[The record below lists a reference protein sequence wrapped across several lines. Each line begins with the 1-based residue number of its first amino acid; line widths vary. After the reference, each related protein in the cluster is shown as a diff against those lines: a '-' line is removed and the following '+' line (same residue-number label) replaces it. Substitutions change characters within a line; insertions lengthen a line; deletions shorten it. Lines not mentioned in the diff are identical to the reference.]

1 MAINK
6 NRKPGRSVFFQDPTD
21 DNPPTEVVR
30 EEKST
35 NLPNSPNVETDKTNL
50 PSLEPLLEALKAAR
64 DGDFSVRLPENNR
77 LGEVAIVFNQM
88 AIANQNFAAEIDRI
102 SQVVGEEGKLEERAT
117 LNGAK
122 GEWKNSIDSLNGLIN
137 NLAQPTTEVARVVEA
152 VANGDL
158 SEKIALKVN
167 GKPLKGE
174 FLYIATTVNTLVDR
188 LNTFAE
194 EVTRLAKEVGTEG
207 KLGGQAQVEGVSGVW
222 KDLTD
227 NVNVMASNLTSQIRN
242 IAKVSTAISV
252 GDLTQKIT
260 VEARGEFDRLKKTIN
275 QMVDSLNSFASE
287 VIRVAKDTGTY
298 GKLDG
303 KVVVKGVAGTWKELT
318 ENVNIM
324 ASNLTDQVRNI
335 ADFATA
341 VAQGDLSKKITVE
354 AKGEILELKNTL
366 NVMVDRLNAFSS
378 EVTRVAKEVGTEGKL
393 GGQAQVEG
401 VSGTWQDLTDNVNF
415 MAANLTDQ
423 VRNIADVATAVAQ
436 GDLSKKIT
444 VAAKGE
450 ILELK
455 NTLNVMVDRLNA
467 FSSEVTRVAK
477 EVGTE
482 GKLGGQAQVEGVS
495 GTWQDLTDNVNFM
508 AANLTDQVRNIA
520 DVATAVAQGDL
531 SKKITVEAQGEILE
545 LKTTL
550 NQMVDRLNNFGD
562 EVTRVAKEVVAGQ
575 LGGQAQVEDL
585 AGTWQ
590 ELTDN
595 VNLMV
600 ANLTDQVRNIAE
612 VANTVT
618 KSSEEMTIESK
629 SMSDASEQTST
640 QAGLVSSSAEQVSL
654 NIQSVATGV
663 EEMMAS
669 IKEIAKNAID
679 ATDVATSAVE
689 TAESTNETIAKLG
702 ISSVEI
708 GKVLKTITSIA
719 QQTNLLALNATI
731 EAARAGEAGKGFA
744 VVANEVKELAK
755 QTAIATKDISEK
767 IDAIQSGTKEAEQAI
782 SEITTIINQ
791 INDIQNT
798 IASAVEE
805 QTATTNEISRNVNQ
819 AARGS
824 SEIASNIITV
834 ADVARATNAS
844 ANKTQTAA
852 SDLSTTAGELQA
864 LVSRFKY

>member
-1 MAINK
+1 
-6 NRKPGRSVFFQDPTD
+6 
-21 DNPPTEVVR
+21 
-30 EEKST
+30 
-35 NLPNSPNVETDKTNL
+35 
-50 PSLEPLLEALKAAR
+50 
-64 DGDFSVRLPENNR
+64 
-77 LGEVAIVFNQM
+77 
-88 AIANQNFAAEIDRI
+88 
-102 SQVVGEEGKLEERAT
+102 
-117 LNGAK
+117 
-122 GEWKNSIDSLNGLIN
+122 
-137 NLAQPTTEVARVVEA
+137 
-152 VANGDL
+152 
-158 SEKIALKVN
+158 
-167 GKPLKGE
+167 
-174 FLYIATTVNTLVDR
+174 
-188 LNTFAE
+188 
-194 EVTRLAKEVGTEG
+194 
-207 KLGGQAQVEGVSGVW
+207 
-222 KDLTD
+222 
-227 NVNVMASNLTSQIRN
+227 
-242 IAKVSTAISV
+242 
-252 GDLTQKIT
+252 
-260 VEARGEFDRLKKTIN
+260 
-275 QMVDSLNSFASE
+275 
-287 VIRVAKDTGTY
+287 
-298 GKLDG
+298 
-303 KVVVKGVAGTWKELT
+303 
-318 ENVNIM
+318 M

-335 ADFATA
+335 ADVATA

-366 NVMVDRLNAFSS
+366 NQMVDRLNAFSS
-378 EVTRVAKEVGTEGKL
+378 EVTRVAKEVGTEGQL

-415 MAANLTDQ
+415 MASNLTDQ

-444 VAAKGE
+444 VAAK
-450 ILELK
+450 
-455 NTLNVMVDRLNA
+455 
-467 FSSEVTRVAK
+467 
-477 EVGTE
+477 
-482 GKLGGQAQVEGVS
+482 
-495 GTWQDLTDNVNFM
+495 
-508 AANLTDQVRNIA
+508 
-520 DVATAVAQGDL
+520 
-531 SKKITVEAQGEILE
+531 GEILE

-590 ELTDN
+590 ELTNN

-629 SMSDASEQTST
+629 TMSDASEQTST

-755 QTAIATKDISEK
+755 QTASATKDISEK

-805 QTATTNEISRNVNQ
+805 QTATTNEIARNIHQ

-834 ADVARATNAS
+834 ADVARATNTS

>member
-1 MAINK
+1 
-6 NRKPGRSVFFQDPTD
+6 
-21 DNPPTEVVR
+21 
-30 EEKST
+30 
-35 NLPNSPNVETDKTNL
+35 
-50 PSLEPLLEALKAAR
+50 
-64 DGDFSVRLPENNR
+64 
-77 LGEVAIVFNQM
+77 
-88 AIANQNFAAEIDRI
+88 
-102 SQVVGEEGKLEERAT
+102 
-117 LNGAK
+117 
-122 GEWKNSIDSLNGLIN
+122 
-137 NLAQPTTEVARVVEA
+137 
-152 VANGDL
+152 
-158 SEKIALKVN
+158 
-167 GKPLKGE
+167 
-174 FLYIATTVNTLVDR
+174 
-188 LNTFAE
+188 
-194 EVTRLAKEVGTEG
+194 
-207 KLGGQAQVEGVSGVW
+207 
-222 KDLTD
+222 
-227 NVNVMASNLTSQIRN
+227 
-242 IAKVSTAISV
+242 
-252 GDLTQKIT
+252 
-260 VEARGEFDRLKKTIN
+260 
-275 QMVDSLNSFASE
+275 
-287 VIRVAKDTGTY
+287 
-298 GKLDG
+298 
-303 KVVVKGVAGTWKELT
+303 
-318 ENVNIM
+318 M

-335 ADFATA
+335 ADVATA
-341 VAQGDLSKKITVE
+341 VAQGDLSKKITVA

-415 MAANLTDQ
+415 MASNLTDQ